1 MIAKE
6 NILFKLISNEKEL
19 ENVIHQIAKLKEQG
33 KKLSEITK
41 RVFGARE
48 EELPQWNRI
57 VHHILIVIGQKSV
70 KGAVEYFK
78 QKYEESKKKEKA
90 EKKTEKTE
98 KETEKKVEKK
108 TSRKKTTEEK
118 LEDAAESAV
127 ERKLLEHIRKI
138 SVEQLREV
146 IENGLL
152 VKEYE
157 EQIRQEAIEQYKKL
171 YVKERA
177 RRELLN
183 EALFMF
189 LSGLID
195 RRTLAQIV
203 LSIAFDELF
212 EPKLI
217 PMSYAPGG
225 EENGREETTS

>member
-41 RVFGARE
+41 RVFGVRE

-78 QKYEESKKKEKA
+78 QKYEESKKEKA

-108 TSRKKTTEEK
+108 TSRKKTTEQK

-157 EQIRQEAIEQYKKL
+157 EQIKQEMIEQYKKA

-203 LSIAFDELF
+203 LSIALDEVI
-212 EPKLI
+212 EPKLFPI
-217 PMSYAPGG
+217 SYAPGG
-225 EENGREETTS
+225 EENGREETSD

>member
-41 RVFGARE
+41 RVFGVRE

-78 QKYEESKKKEKA
+78 QKYEESKKEKA

-108 TSRKKTTEEK
+108 TRRKKTTEEK

-157 EQIRQEAIEQYKKL
+157 EQIRQEAIEQYKKA

-203 LSIAFDELF
+203 LSIALDELI
-212 EPKLI
+212 EPKLFPI
-217 PMSYAPGG
+217 SFNAPGG
-225 EENGREETTS
+225 EENGREETSD

>member
-1 MIAKE
+1 MNKE
-6 NILFKLISNEKEL
+6 NIIFRVVSNEREL

-33 KKLSEITK
+33 KTTDEITK
-41 RVFGARE
+41 RVFGVRE
-48 EELPQWNRI
+48 DELAEWKKVLR
-57 VHHILIVIGQKSV
+57 HIFIVIGR
-70 KGAVEYFK
+70 KGVENAVEYFK
-78 QKYEESKKKEKA
+78 EKYRESKKKEKA

-108 TSRKKTTEEK
+108 TRRKKTTEQK

-157 EQIRQEAIEQYKKL
+157 EEIKQEMIEQYKKA

-203 LSIAFDELF
+203 LSIALDELI
-212 EPKLI
+212 EPKLFPI
-217 PMSYAPGG
+217 SFNAPGG
-225 EENGREETTS
+225 EENGREETSD

>member
-1 MIAKE
+1 MVKDSI
-6 NILFKLISNEKEL
+6 IFKLVSNESEL
-19 ENVIHQIAKLKEQG
+19 ENVLRQIAKLREQG
-33 KKLSEITK
+33 MKPREILK
-41 RVFGARE
+41 RVFNLRE
-48 EELPQWNRI
+48 EETKEWVTWLLGIFSWIERSNLE
-57 VHHILIVIGQKSV
+57 HVIS
-70 KGAVEYFK
+70 
-78 QKYEESKKKEKA
+78 KYKERYRKEKEKE
-90 EKKTEKTE
+90 EKKEKTE
-98 KETEKKVEKK
+98 KK
-108 TSRKKTTEEK
+108 TASRKKTTEEK

-157 EQIRQEAIEQYKKL
+157 EQIKQEMIEQYKKA

-203 LSIAFDELF
+203 LSIALDEII
-212 EPKLI
+212 EPKLFPI
-217 PMSYAPGG
+217 SYAPGG
-225 EENGREETTS
+225 EEDGREETTS